1 MDYFRSHSLSSDDG
15 IVAAWESVAGTAEIP
30 SLRQL
35 IAQRGAELFPEFSR
49 RYTEVKLLPRSAR
62 RALQRSLAN
71 SRELADIPAEW
82 RAQVGLL
89 DLPARHCCSRS
100 AGSAHAFIGG
110 TIHVGPAAPWRRR
123 SKARIRIP
131 LSCSCTQGNRQRHDC
146 HAGEIGR

>member
-71 SRELADIPAEW
+71 SRELANVPAEW
-82 RAQVGLL
+82 RRKLAYSIAGAALL
-89 DLPARHCCSRS
+89 LALS
-100 AGSAHAFIGG
+100 GSAHAFIGG
-110 TIHVGPAAPWRRR
+110 TIH
-123 SKARIRIP
+123 
-131 LSCSCTQGNRQRHDC
+131 
-146 HAGEIGR
+146 